1 VSILTLA
8 LTMFL
13 VANPVGN
20 SPTIIALV
28 KDFTFEHQK
37 RIVFR
42 EAMIALFL
50 ALFFQFFGEYF
61 LRLLN
66 VNDFALTLTGGIVLF
81 MVAMQMLFHPPENTQ
96 QVQLKQ
102 EPFIVP
108 IATPLISGPGLLTI
122 IMVNA
127 RKENDNL
134 KISTAILIAWIGVT
148 LVLVAAPYLQKIIGK
163 RALAALEQVMGM
175 ILGLIAMQM
184 IVNGGMLFVKS
195 LS

>member
-1 VSILTLA
+1 VSTLTLA